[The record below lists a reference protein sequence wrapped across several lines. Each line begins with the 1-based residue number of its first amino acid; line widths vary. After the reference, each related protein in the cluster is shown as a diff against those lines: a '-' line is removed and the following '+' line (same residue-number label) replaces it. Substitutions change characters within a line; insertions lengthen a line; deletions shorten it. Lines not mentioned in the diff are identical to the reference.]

1 LSPLGEMVLLAVA
14 DGLALD
20 EVVLELYEA
29 ISEL

>member
-1 LSPLGEMVLLAVA
+1 MLLLAVA

>member
-1 LSPLGEMVLLAVA
+1 MVLFAVA

>member
-1 LSPLGEMVLLAVA
+1 MVLLAVA